1 MDGAVGWIKK
11 GWLGPEINAEGE
23 KWLLSR
29 GGWDSTSSCRWSW
42 PGHWVVWGILF
53 ALSPQPLQDLLAS
66 PEASVAQSSLPAQ
79 FQPQMSHL
87 PRAPE
92 ARGQHALLLGAC

>member
-53 ALSPQPLQDLLAS
+53 ALSPQPLQVLLAELPLKPAWHRALS
-66 PEASVAQSSLPAQ
+66 QPSSSLRCPI
-79 FQPQMSHL
+79 FQGL
-87 PRAPE
+87 PRP
-92 ARGQHALLLGAC
+92 GGSMHSF